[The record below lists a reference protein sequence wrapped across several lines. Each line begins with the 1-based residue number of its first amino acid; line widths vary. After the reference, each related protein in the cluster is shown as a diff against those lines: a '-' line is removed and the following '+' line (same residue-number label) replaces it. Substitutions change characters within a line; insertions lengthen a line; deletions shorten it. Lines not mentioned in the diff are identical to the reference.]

1 MKRSDLLGIKY
12 LKSKYFRGGEKD
24 CLFTRNLWLKTLKRE
39 LKIWDYKETKHP
51 LLIKL
56 KHEMYFKTPRFGSK
70 IFHYSS
76 STRKKI
82 MWIGAIGN
90 KSEFLFRSQPYDLVV
105 SDMYPSL
112 NSFLQL
118 IFTPNLSLYPI
129 YNSYTNI
136 YNGIINCN
144 EDHLQKG
151 LNKLKDIFNHIKPD
165 LIVLNDDALPIHRG
179 IVLVARE
186 LGIPTVEIQHGI
198 YVGKYVTTGREVDYL
213 FVFGKHFKD
222 FYIKNNIKNSEQV
235 MVLGYPYHIEK
246 CYNDPNKTKN
256 LVIYLGQ
263 NYEEYNKDLITIKVE
278 TVKTIQK
285 ICNKLNFDFVYR
297 PHPSDNLKLLKSKLK
312 NINFTPIG
320 ETLQKSFEKGDIFI
334 SFDSTTLVE
343 ATLNSKVA
351 IQLKN
356 YDFPTDNFERIGACS
371 KSVETCKEL
380 EEYLKKIKNGKLSS
394 FFRPVKESYME
405 IPFPNPETR
414 FLELIKKII

>member
-70 IFHYSS
+70 IFQYSS

-118 IFTPNLSLYPI
+118 IFTPNLSLYSI

-165 LIVLNDDALPIHRG
+165 
-179 IVLVARE
+179 
-186 LGIPTVEIQHGI
+186 
-198 YVGKYVTTGREVDYL
+198 YS
-213 FVFGKHFKD
+213 FK
-222 FYIKNNIKNSEQV
+222 
-235 MVLGYPYHIEK
+235 
-246 CYNDPNKTKN
+246 
-256 LVIYLGQ
+256 
-263 NYEEYNKDLITIKVE
+263 
-278 TVKTIQK
+278 
-285 ICNKLNFDFVYR
+285 
-297 PHPSDNLKLLKSKLK
+297 
-312 NINFTPIG
+312 
-320 ETLQKSFEKGDIFI
+320 
-334 SFDSTTLVE
+334 
-343 ATLNSKVA
+343 
-351 IQLKN
+351 
-356 YDFPTDNFERIGACS
+356 
-371 KSVETCKEL
+371 
-380 EEYLKKIKNGKLSS
+380 
-394 FFRPVKESYME
+394 
-405 IPFPNPETR
+405 
-414 FLELIKKII
+414 